1 MRMSKEKVTIKKL
14 ESTTEVTSL
23 RSYDINNG
31 NIIVDRFFETILN
44 YKRLNDDRDERRR
57 MAVET

>member
-1 MRMSKEKVTIKKL
+1 MSKEKVTIKKL